1 MMDDKIDKH
10 LTIIN
15 DNLTDEFFLK
25 GIGND
30 DDNIITTTTSDII
43 IGDIPVIIT
52 TDSLEEIRLLIN
64 GRCSMV

>member
-1 MMDDKIDKH
+1 MDDKIDKQ

-15 DNLTDEFFLK
+15 DNLTDEFILK

-30 DDNIITTTTSDII
+30 DDNAITTTTSDII
-43 IGDIPVIIT
+43 VGDVPVIIT